1 MAALLQ
7 LHHLGRW
14 HDAGVLTAQG
24 DERCR
29 FDYLVD
35 YVFARHAQ
43 PVALGL
49 PVALQGLGFD
59 EDDSAD
65 AAPRAAGL
73 PAFLYDLIP
82 QGRGRAH
89 LLGLLNRSDSERLL
103 TPLLLAGAFNP
114 IGRLRI
120 SSAVAFYEEQ
130 LRRNPNGSRLRGFSI
145 DDIVAKADAFL
156 EQLSLHAMLSAGTT
170 GVQGVAPKFLLAQD
184 PDGLW
189 FADLALPDERARRH
203 WIVKLPRGRSDDDLL
218 VHRHEAAYLRLAG
231 ALGLRTPGA
240 VELHGRMLFTERFD
254 RRVTADGVVRLHQ
267 ESLASLAGLRGFGAP
282 TTQNQLL
289 AALRRHASDR
299 AAETLEFLQRD
310 VFNLA
315 LRNTDNHAR
324 NSAVQTLEDGRVR
337 LTPLFDVAPMFRD
350 PELIPRSVHW
360 RDAAGRRLDDWRA
373 VLDSLALADDE
384 RRALTQ
390 GLQAF
395 GRRLEQ
401 LPALAVDHG
410 VEPPILD
417 ACRASIEQQLEQ
429 LQRLSP

>member
-1 MAALLQ
+1 
-7 LHHLGRW
+7 
-14 HDAGVLTAQG
+14 
-24 DERCR
+24 
-29 FDYLVD
+29 
-35 YVFARHAQ
+35 
-43 PVALGL
+43 
-49 PVALQGLGFD
+49 
-59 EDDSAD
+59 
-65 AAPRAAGL
+65 
-73 PAFLYDLIP
+73 
-82 QGRGRAH
+82 
-89 LLGLLNRSDSERLL
+89 
-103 TPLLLAGAFNP
+103 
-114 IGRLRI
+114 
-120 SSAVAFYEEQ
+120 
-130 LRRNPNGSRLRGFSI
+130 
-145 DDIVAKADAFL
+145 
-156 EQLSLHAMLSAGTT
+156 
-170 GVQGVAPKFLLAQD
+170 
-184 PDGLW
+184 
-189 FADLALPDERARRH
+189 
-203 WIVKLPRGRSDDDLL
+203 
-218 VHRHEAAYLRLAG
+218 
-231 ALGLRTPGA
+231 
-240 VELHGRMLFTERFD
+240 
-254 RRVTADGVVRLHQ
+254 VVRLHQ
-267 ESLASLAGLRGFGAP
+267 ESLASLAGLTGFGAP

-429 LQRLSP
+429 LRRLSP